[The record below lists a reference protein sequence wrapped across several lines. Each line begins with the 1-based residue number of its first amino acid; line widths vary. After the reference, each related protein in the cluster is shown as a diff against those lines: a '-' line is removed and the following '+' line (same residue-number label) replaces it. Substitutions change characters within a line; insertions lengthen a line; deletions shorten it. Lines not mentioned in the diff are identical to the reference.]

1 MATRM
6 THHTAT
12 ITATAAL
19 ALIGALPG
27 CSSGEGGQPPSAVAP
42 SGLPTAPV
50 TVKGERFVMEV
61 ALDDPSRI
69 RGLSGRAEIDP
80 NGGMLFVFPSVQ
92 RREFVMRD
100 CPAPI
105 DIAFLDASGR
115 VVAVHAMVP
124 EEPQR
129 KGESDTAYENRL
141 KRYSSRFPSQFAV
154 ETAGGRLTALGLR
167 EGEIVQFDLEGL
179 KQRAR

>member
-1 MATRM
+1 MAARM
-6 THHTAT
+6 TVRTTVFWGAV
-12 ITATAAL
+12 L
-19 ALIGALPG
+19 AMGALG
-27 CSSGEGGQPPSAVAP
+27 ACSSGENSGSARAP

-50 TVKGERFVMEV
+50 TVKGERFVMEL
-61 ALDDPSRI
+61 ALDDASRI

-80 NGGMLFVFPSVQ
+80 KGGMLFVFPTAQ

-100 CPAPI
+100 CPVPI

-124 EEPQR
+124 EEPKR
-129 KGESDTAYENRL
+129 ENESDFEYENRL
-141 KRYSSRFPSQFAV
+141 KRYSSRFPAQFAV

-167 EGEIVQFDLEGL
+167 EGELVVFDVEGL
-179 KQRAR
+179 KRSAQ